1 MAKWRRSEWKWAKEW
16 NERDHKSCLS
26 ALIMRGQAKIS
37 FAHARGVS
45 GACPVRLFEK
55 LEKVFLAKLGHQSRK
70 RAERGWKSEAGPL
83 SWKSGWKPSISRWFW
98 AIGSYC
104 IFFPFRDMAI
114 LKCPLGR
121 IKFPMLKYGPV
132 ECLIWGMFQ
141 WAKQAFIGTVPGNIN
156 ILVAAPH
163 REMQIRFVS
172 SANKIFLVQPRVQRT
187 HFIAEL
193 QCNYRKIQ
201 CTGMYCK
208 NDGNA
213 RSRKEDRGG
222 ETVAVSK

>member
-16 NERDHKSCLS
+16 NERDHKSCL
-26 ALIMRGQAKIS
+26 ATLIMGGQAKIS

-141 WAKQAFIGTVPGNIN
+141 WAKQAFIGTVTGLSEVFQHQLHWEELWRE
-156 ILVAAPH
+156 ILWG
-163 REMQIRFVS
+163 RDS
-172 SANKIFLVQPRVQRT
+172 G
-187 HFIAEL
+187 IASGYWML
-193 QCNYRKIQ
+193 MSVHI
-201 CTGMYCK
+201 
-208 NDGNA
+208 
-213 RSRKEDRGG
+213 
-222 ETVAVSK
+222 

>member
-141 WAKQAFIGTVPGNIN
+141 WAKQAFIGTVISILNI
-156 ILVAAPH
+156 
-163 REMQIRFVS
+163 
-172 SANKIFLVQPRVQRT
+172 SAHLKST
-187 HFIAEL
+187 KKDHF
-193 QCNYRKIQ
+193 RKIPLPLQ
-201 CTGMYCK
+201 QY
-208 NDGNA
+208 
-213 RSRKEDRGG
+213 
-222 ETVAVSK
+222 V

>member
-1 MAKWRRSEWKWAKEW
+1 MSGGLERARARKVRACVHALNNFHIFFSTCIVSPYIGKTRSVEKSWRRKQETPKNGQMATVWVKMSE
-16 NERDHKSCLS
+16 RVKSCL
-26 ALIMRGQAKIS
+26 ATLIMGGQAKIS

-141 WAKQAFIGTVPGNIN
+141 WAKQAFIGTV
-156 ILVAAPH
+156 LV
-163 REMQIRFVS
+163 
-172 SANKIFLVQPRVQRT
+172 T
-187 HFIAEL
+187 WGFISTA
-193 QCNYRKIQ
+193 Q
-201 CTGMYCK
+201 
-208 NDGNA
+208 
-213 RSRKEDRGG
+213 
-222 ETVAVSK
+222 AVL

>member
-16 NERDHKSCLS
+16 NERDHKSCL
-26 ALIMRGQAKIS
+26 ATLIMGGQAKIS

-45 GACPVRLFEK
+45 GACPVQLSDK
-55 LEKVFLAKLGHQSRK
+55 SDKVFLAKLGHQSRK

-83 SWKSGWKPSISRWFW
+83 SWKSGWKPLISRWFW

-141 WAKQAFIGTVPGNIN
+141 WAKQAFIGTV
-156 ILVAAPH
+156 LMAPIIYGSH
-163 REMQIRFVS
+163 HLWLLYSIGYT
-172 SANKIFLVQPRVQRT
+172 L
-187 HFIAEL
+187 
-193 QCNYRKIQ
+193 
-201 CTGMYCK
+201 
-208 NDGNA
+208 
-213 RSRKEDRGG
+213 
-222 ETVAVSK
+222 

>member
-16 NERDHKSCLS
+16 NERDHKSCL
-26 ALIMRGQAKIS
+26 ATLIMGGQAKIS

-141 WAKQAFIGTVPGNIN
+141 WAKQAFIGTV
-156 ILVAAPH
+156 
-163 REMQIRFVS
+163 
-172 SANKIFLVQPRVQRT
+172 
-187 HFIAEL
+187 
-193 QCNYRKIQ
+193 
-201 CTGMYCK
+201 CTT
-208 NDGNA
+208 
-213 RSRKEDRGG
+213 RGG
-222 ETVAVSK
+222 PITGNPGQISDNPGPLSGNFGQYQAISARYQVILATHKTIPSIYQAIPAKYQVIPDKYQAT

>member
-83 SWKSGWKPSISRWFW
+83 SWKSGWKPSISRRFW
-98 AIGSYC
+98 AIGGYC

-141 WAKQAFIGTVPGNIN
+141 WAKQAFIGTVEEKEIEKQLEHLDFFRIEEAPG
-156 ILVAAPH
+156 H
-163 REMQIRFVS
+163 EEKRDW
-172 SANKIFLVQPRVQRT
+172 KKPRKLRCV
-187 HFIAEL
+187 
-193 QCNYRKIQ
+193 
-201 CTGMYCK
+201 
-208 NDGNA
+208 
-213 RSRKEDRGG
+213 
-222 ETVAVSK
+222 

>member
-16 NERDHKSCLS
+16 NERDHKSCL
-26 ALIMRGQAKIS
+26 ATLIMGGQAKIS

-45 GACPVRLFEK
+45 GAYPVRLSDK
-55 LEKVFLAKLGHQSRK
+55 YDKVFLAKLGHQSRK

-98 AIGSYC
+98 AIGGYC

-141 WAKQAFIGTVPGNIN
+141 WAKQAFIDTVIDDVTFFGNCHDLSCN
-156 ILVAAPH
+156 DK
-163 REMQIRFVS
+163 Q
-172 SANKIFLVQPRVQRT
+172 RV
-187 HFIAEL
+187 
-193 QCNYRKIQ
+193 N
-201 CTGMYCK
+201 
-208 NDGNA
+208 
-213 RSRKEDRGG
+213 
-222 ETVAVSK
+222 

>member
-16 NERDHKSCLS
+16 NERDHKSCL
-26 ALIMRGQAKIS
+26 ATLIMGGQAKIS

-83 SWKSGWKPSISRWFW
+83 SWKSGWKPLISRWFW

-141 WAKQAFIGTVPGNIN
+141 WAKQAFIGTVQTDEE
-156 ILVAAPH
+156 H
-163 REMQIRFVS
+163 RKSKYCIPVCS
-172 SANKIFLVQPRVQRT
+172 HHIKTSGKIFNQAKFAT
-187 HFIAEL
+187 FHH
-193 QCNYRKIQ
+193 
-201 CTGMYCK
+201 
-208 NDGNA
+208 NA
-213 RSRKEDRGG
+213 AVINPLIMTFWG
-222 ETVAVSK
+222 EF

>member
-16 NERDHKSCLS
+16 NERDHKSCL
-26 ALIMRGQAKIS
+26 ATLIMGGQAKIS

-45 GACPVRLFEK
+45 GACPVRLFDK
-55 LEKVFLAKLGHQSRK
+55 YEKVFLAKLGHQSRK

-98 AIGSYC
+98 AIGGYC

-141 WAKQAFIGTVPGNIN
+141 WAKQAFIGTVLWRYSHTRALFLPLTLFAISIPRLLGCTMRETENVLRLIT
-156 ILVAAPH
+156 IVCLTVTAAL
-163 REMQIRFVS
+163 S
-172 SANKIFLVQPRVQRT
+172 TCSTGIFLIY
-187 HFIAEL
+187 FWFWS
-193 QCNYRKIQ
+193 N
-201 CTGMYCK
+201 
-208 NDGNA
+208 
-213 RSRKEDRGG
+213 
-222 ETVAVSK
+222 

>member
-1 MAKWRRSEWKWAKEW
+1 
-16 NERDHKSCLS
+16 
-26 ALIMRGQAKIS
+26 MRGQAKIS

-83 SWKSGWKPSISRWFW
+83 SWKSGWKPSISRRFW
-98 AIGSYC
+98 AIGGYC

-141 WAKQAFIGTVPGNIN
+141 WAKQAFIGTVRRPLTFAFIRIIKNSDCNVYSFGFCVIVIVKNIN
-156 ILVAAPH
+156 ILRASSSSRRA
-163 REMQIRFVS
+163 QIEL
-172 SANKIFLVQPRVQRT
+172 LVLPR
-187 HFIAEL
+187 I
-193 QCNYRKIQ
+193 II
-201 CTGMYCK
+201 
-208 NDGNA
+208 
-213 RSRKEDRGG
+213 S
-222 ETVAVSK
+222 

>member
-1 MAKWRRSEWKWAKEW
+1 MCKYLHIYILKSYIVYLNTQAKPLCQQMLVWPTESCLKSSIQLCNKDVYWCGYVGVLGYKIFW

-98 AIGSYC
+98 AIGGYC

-141 WAKQAFIGTVPGNIN
+141 WAKQAFIGTVQYDNMTTIIYDDVNI
-156 ILVAAPH
+156 I
-163 REMQIRFVS
+163 F
-172 SANKIFLVQPRVQRT
+172 KISDEGV
-187 HFIAEL
+187 L
-193 QCNYRKIQ
+193 Q
-201 CTGMYCK
+201 GH
-208 NDGNA
+208 
-213 RSRKEDRGG
+213 
-222 ETVAVSK
+222 